1 MNTRYALCCAAILVI
16 AGTAD
21 LVAAEQAG
29 TFIAVEGKVEIGR
42 GEDFAQA
49 RVGDAVNVGDEVRTG
64 RPGRA
69 RIAFRD
75 RSTLN
80 VADESSVVIDEHVFD
95 VAEGTF
101 KSYLRLLE
109 GKVRALVTEYYDDPT
124 ASYQIETA
132 TAVSGVRGTEFVV
145 AFDPT
150 EARTEVVGLT
160 GRVAV
165 RGLHM
170 RDETGVFITS
180 GKFTTVGQGA
190 APTAPRDVSPQQM
203 RDFLR
208 GLALTM
214 TVPGSGAG
222 EPAVAEPAGGG
233 GGGGAP
239 GAVPSGGGA
248 LPDDPVADGEDIPIE
263 DRAPSAPSGD
273 PIAGVPEGAPNAPRP
288 GDSDD
293 PRTPADVADQ
303 PIEELGEIG
312 VQF

>member
-42 GEDFAQA
+42 EQSFAQA

-80 VADESSVVIDEHVFD
+80 VADESRVVIDENVFD

-101 KSYLRLLE
+101 KSYLKLLE

-145 AFDPT
+145 AYEPADT
-150 EARTEVVGLT
+150 RTEVVGLT
-160 GRVAV
+160 GKVAV

-180 GKFTTVGQGA
+180 GKFTTVNQGA
-190 APTAPRDVSPQQM
+190 APTPPRDVSPQQM

-214 TVPGSGAG
+214 TVPGGGSG
-222 EPAVAEPAGGG
+222 EPPVVAPGGG
-233 GGGGAP
+233 GGGDAP

-248 LPDDPVADGEDIPIE
+248 LPDDPVADGADIPVD
-263 DRAPSAPSGD
+263 DRAPAAAGGD
-273 PIAGVPEGAPNAPRP
+273 PVAGVPTGAPNTPRP

-293 PRTPADVADQ
+293 PRTPSDVADQ